1 MGEKNA
7 PAKIWATPTRETFEN
22 ATWDRGEFYEDERQA
37 DGLGVQYVRAD
48 SHDKLVEA
56 LKAAKVV
63 IEMMDRPAGIGS
75 EVAVALDARCAKID
89 AALASLQA
97 QEEGR

>member
-1 MGEKNA
+1 MAEKNA

-22 ATWDRGEFYEDERQA
+22 PTWDRGEFYEDERHA

-56 LKAAKVV
+56 LRLVAHSGKFQCFDDDAWDVV
-63 IEMMDRPAGIGS
+63 N
-75 EVAVALDARCAKID
+75 
-89 AALASLQA
+89 AALASLD
-97 QEEGR
+97 QESGQ